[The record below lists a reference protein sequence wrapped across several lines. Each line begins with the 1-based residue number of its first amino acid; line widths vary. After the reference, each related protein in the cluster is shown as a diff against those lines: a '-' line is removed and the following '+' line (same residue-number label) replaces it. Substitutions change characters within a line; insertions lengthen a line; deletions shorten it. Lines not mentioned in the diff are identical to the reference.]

1 MIDLN
6 ELSTRQKN
14 ILTKHYKLPISELEV
29 KSGGLVGGREPSNLY
44 FENKEIKVT
53 PELREYVKQLLKDH
67 TSEWLLFEHKK
78 NKDYKN
84 SKEFEKAVTGISGV
98 ANIFHV
104 KKENERLTVLGYATV
119 KKVKKGYSIISNGGD
134 LSGLEGGSMFDIF
147 DSLGSFAGKY
157 ITKGLGSVYNLTQTA
172 QEGIPVVNSDKV
184 PDLKTCYEIENR
196 SYKRDIPGSLGRL
209 NPYQEIA
216 RDEYICAYKNVNNN
230 SVICGVRGTDT
241 KDMGDIAADI
251 KIALGKLN
259 SSDRYKHDVKVIK
272 HLQGYFPPDKWWW
285 VGVGHSLGGAIV
297 DSLIREGL
305 LKEGVSF
312 NPAVQKEEYLQPTTN
327 RRIYLET
334 DPLYLLMGRFT
345 KYHEVRKTSGLG
357 VAKSHSLDNFQGGKK
372 HLKTSRVY

>member
-44 FENKEIKVT
+44 FNDKEIRVT

-104 KKENERLTVLGYATV
+104 KKEGERLTVLGYATV
-119 KKVKKGYSIISNGGD
+119 KKVKGGYKIISNGGD
-134 LSGLEGGSMFDIF
+134 LSGLEGSGLADIF
-147 DSLGSFAGKY
+147 NSVSSFAGKF

-196 SYKRDIPGSLGRL
+196 SYKQEIPGSLGRR
-209 NPYQEIA
+209 NPYEEIA
-216 RDEYICAYKNVNNN
+216 RDEYICAYKNVTNN
-230 SVICGVRGTDT
+230 SVICGIRGTDT
-241 KDMGDIAADI
+241 KDMGDVAADI
-251 KIALGKLN
+251 QIALGKLN
-259 SSDRYKHDVKVIK
+259 SSERYKHDVSVIK
-272 HLQGYFPPDKWWW
+272 RLQTYFPQDKWWW

-312 NPAVQKEEYLQPTTN
+312 NPAVQKEEYLKPTTN

-372 HLKTSRVY
+372 VIKKYRVY

>member
-44 FENKEIKVT
+44 FEQKEIRVS
-53 PELREYVKQLLKDH
+53 PELRGYVEQLLKDH
-67 TSEWLLFEHKK
+67 SSEWLFFEHKK

-84 SKEFEKAVTGISGV
+84 SKEFEKAITGESGV

-104 KKENERLTVLGYATV
+104 KKEEKKLIVLGYVTV
-119 KKVKKGYSIISNGGD
+119 KKVKGGYKISSNGGD
-134 LSGLEGGSMFDIF
+134 LSNLEGGSMFDIF

-157 ITKGLGSVYNLTQTA
+157 ITKGLGSVFNYNQTE
-172 QEGIPVVNSDKV
+172 QTGIPVVNSDKV
-184 PDLKTCYEIENR
+184 PDLKTCYQIEDR
-196 SYKRDIPGSLGRL
+196 SYKREIPGTLGRL

-216 RDEYICAYKNVNNN
+216 RDEYICAYKNVTNN
-230 SVICGVRGTDT
+230 SVICGIRGTDV
-241 KDMGDIAADI
+241 KDMKDIGADI

-259 SSDRYKHDVKVIK
+259 SSERYKHDVKVIT
-272 HLQGYFPPDKWWW
+272 HLQTFFPQDKWWW
-285 VGVGHSLGGAIV
+285 IGVGHSLGGAIV

-312 NPAVQKEEYLQPTTN
+312 NPAVQKEEYLKPTTN

-372 HLKTSRVY
+372 VIKKYRVY